1 VGGYGWVLNLKPA
14 TKQAPVAT
22 PAGET
27 GQVFAM
33 ADDPGFIHAPSVMQA
48 QTAALLRNAHL
59 NHARADAQDLFA
71 VDLSSRRV
79 RLAASLLDGV
89 RQGQPLGALL
99 GYLFERKMHELGLDA
114 DIDDFRALAPLVPVN
129 ATLGAHPAESIAARN
144 VVDGLQLPQTLRTI
158 ANLDIQNPEHLAR
171 VIRCEKA
178 LAALDD
184 AIDAVSDAAVAE
196 CAHQAVRGNIMR
208 TGTTLQAIASGEVP
222 PPELE
227 VARTPRTGI
236 AVTHRVI
243 ALFNLVAAPASPPS
257 PRALAEPQLNAWA
270 ARLLGPLARIRFAV
284 ERVDAKGAM
293 MKSLDV
299 RFTELAIAPIDL
311 VYLAPARPGDAT
323 PEIDARAL
331 AAGATKHGPL
341 AAGETLRL
349 NRQRGAGWLPAE
361 MGLDELAELATR
373 ARQLFLGA
381 RALDARDLDPLQ
393 GSFDPR
399 IDAAEL
405 DARAKAAQKSLT
417 SASATLQAIL
427 KTPATA
433 NATAVRDAL
442 IVASRFGISGA
453 TPLAT
458 ADLAALLAQAGPAA
472 REAQRRVE
480 VSQRA
485 TTPLE
490 VLRAVFGNEFLP
502 LPRFTMADS
511 TQLAKSLAASTA
523 LQGGDALAVY
533 PWFQRVQRVREPL
546 SRLGASLQAAEVAG
560 AGDTLRF
567 TVAQL
572 PHMEGERWIGL
583 EADAGRDMP
592 SGKVSIVVHADAA
605 LDLTKPIAGVL
616 IDEWVEVVPSSRETT
631 AITFQH
637 DAPDQR
643 APQVMLLAVPSSP
656 GEPWTGAGL
665 HRLLLDT
672 LALAQVRSIDAEAL
686 DTAVVNPIAG
696 AEAIGEVAHYLPALH
711 FAVNVD
717 GDAIAPDFKALST

>member
-1 VGGYGWVLNLKPA
+1 
-14 TKQAPVAT
+14 
-22 PAGET
+22 
-27 GQVFAM
+27 
-33 ADDPGFIHAPSVMQA
+33 
-48 QTAALLRNAHL
+48 
-59 NHARADAQDLFA
+59 
-71 VDLSSRRV
+71 
-79 RLAASLLDGV
+79 
-89 RQGQPLGALL
+89 
-99 GYLFERKMHELGLDA
+99 
-114 DIDDFRALAPLVPVN
+114 LAP
-129 ATLGAHPAESIAARN
+129 
-144 VVDGLQLPQTLRTI
+144 
-158 ANLDIQNPEHLAR
+158 
-171 VIRCEKA
+171 
-178 LAALDD
+178 
-184 AIDAVSDAAVAE
+184 
-196 CAHQAVRGNIMR
+196 
-208 TGTTLQAIASGEVP
+208 
-222 PPELE
+222 
-227 VARTPRTGI
+227 
-236 AVTHRVI
+236 
-243 ALFNLVAAPASPPS
+243 
-257 PRALAEPQLNAWA
+257 
-270 ARLLGPLARIRFAV
+270 
-284 ERVDAKGAM
+284 
-293 MKSLDV
+293 
-299 RFTELAIAPIDL
+299 
-311 VYLAPARPGDAT
+311 
-323 PEIDARAL
+323 
-331 AAGATKHGPL
+331 
-341 AAGETLRL
+341 GETLRL
-349 NRQRGAGWLPAE
+349 NRQRGVGWLPAE

-373 ARQLFLGA
+373 ARQLFVGA

-399 IDAAEL
+399 IDAVEL

-472 REAQRRVE
+472 REAQRRVD
-480 VSQRA
+480 VSQSA
-485 TTPLE
+485 TTPVE

-502 LPRFTMADS
+502 LPRFSMADS
-511 TQLAKSLAASTA
+511 TQLTKSLAASAA

-533 PWFQRVQRVREPL
+533 PWFQRAQRVREPL

-672 LALAQVRSIDAEAL
+672 LALAQVRSLDAEAL

-696 AEAIGEVAHYLPALH
+696 AAAIGEVAHYLPALH